1 MAAVLLVEDNDDVRE
16 MMALALELA
25 GHDVVLAANGR
36 EALAR
41 LRERPRPCVIL
52 LDLMMPVM
60 NGWEFRQA
68 LRSEPALRDVP
79 VVVVS
84 AVNEELASLETG
96 LEAAVRMLKP
106 GGRGVVISFHSLEDR
121 IVKQMFRRLAAGC
134 TCPKDFPVCVCSSRP
149 QVKVLTTK
157 PVMAKE
163 DELAVN
169 PRSRSAKLRAVEKL

>member
-36 EALAR
+36 EALVR

-68 LRSEPALRDVP
+68 LYSEPALRDVP

-84 AVNEELASLETG
+84 AVNEDLARQAGATAYLPKPIDID
-96 LEAAVRMLKP
+96 RMLEIVAENCD
-106 GGRGVVISFHSLEDR
+106 GVHCETR
-121 IVKQMFRRLAAGC
+121 PPPTEPRA
-134 TCPKDFPVCVCSSRP
+134 SRP
-149 QVKVLTTK
+149 
-157 PVMAKE
+157 
-163 DELAVN
+163 
-169 PRSRSAKLRAVEKL
+169 

>member
-60 NGWEFRQA
+60 NGWEFRLA

-84 AVNEELASLETG
+84 AVNEELARQAGATAYLPKPIDID
-96 LEAAVRMLKP
+96 RMLELVAEHCD
-106 GGRGVVISFHSLEDR
+106 GVHCETQSPATER
-121 IVKQMFRRLAAGC
+121 A
-134 TCPKDFPVCVCSSRP
+134 SRP
-149 QVKVLTTK
+149 
-157 PVMAKE
+157 
-163 DELAVN
+163 
-169 PRSRSAKLRAVEKL
+169 